1 MRYVKT
7 FREIHKDDIP
17 IAGGKGANLGEMY
30 NSGFPVPP
38 GFIVTANAYKD
49 FIVKTGIINE
59 MKEILSKVDYNDYDS
74 INKAAK
80 DIQTL
85 ILSEEMPYEIKSE
98 IKAAYEA
105 MYKISY
111 DLPKKASEY
120 INAVRTAPFVA
131 VRSSATAEDLP
142 NASFAGQQA
151 TYLNVKGE
159 DNLIKSVQK
168 CWASLFTTRA
178 VFYRHKNNF
187 DHFKVLIAVVVQK
200 MVNSEASGVAFTVDP
215 VSEDRNLMVI
225 EAAFGLGEAVVGGEV
240 TPDHYVVNKNTF
252 EIVEKKIAHKNFM
265 IIRDP
270 SGTNKKVYLDDDVA
284 EKQVLSDDKIV
295 ELAKIIKEIE
305 NHYGKPQDIEWA
317 KEGTKLYIVQ
327 SRPITT
333 LGKEISKPD
342 YKKHLGEPILKGL
355 PASKGIASGPVKI
368 IMSANELDKVK
379 KGDILVTKMTDPDF
393 VPAMKIAAAI
403 VTDEGGMTSHA
414 AIVSREMEIPCIV
427 GTEKATK
434 ILKDGEVVTVDAVD
448 GYVYRGVVE
457 IEETQ
462 KEESGSEKKQDNID
476 PNKIVTRTKIYMNLG
491 VPFKIKDYKD
501 LPFDGI
507 GLMRTEFIIASQIGK
522 HPLYMIE
529 NGRADEYIDT
539 LAKGIEEVASTI
551 YPKPVIVRFS
561 DFKSNEYRNL
571 EGGDKYEP
579 VENNPMIGFR
589 GVSRYVSE
597 KFEKAFRLECR
608 AIKKVREK
616 YDNVYVMLPFV
627 RTIDEVIKVLKI
639 MESEGLV
646 RNDKFKVFLMAEVPS
661 MVILADKFA
670 KLPIDGISIGSNDL
684 TQLTL
689 GVDRDSDILGE
700 MGYFDERNE
709 AVLRS
714 VNRLINVFHEHG
726 KTVSI
731 CGQAPSVYPEFM
743 EFLVKAGIDD
753 ISLNP
758 DTVAAGKINAWKVEQ
773 KLKFDDALNFI

>member
-1 MRYVKT
+1 MKYVRF
-7 FREIHKDDIP
+7 FREIHKDDVK

-30 NSGFPVPP
+30 NAGFPVPP
-38 GFIVTANAYKD
+38 GFVVTANAYKD
-49 FIVKTGIINE
+49 FIEKTGIINE
-59 MKEILSKVDYNDYDS
+59 MKEILEKINYDDYDS
-74 INKAAK
+74 IAKASK
-80 DIQTL
+80 EIQAL
-85 ILSEEMPYEIKSE
+85 ILSEEIPFEIRAEIKS
-98 IKAAYEA
+98 AYES
-105 MYKISY
+105 MYKISF

-120 INAVRTAPFVA
+120 INAIRTPPFVA

-142 NASFAGQQA
+142 QASFAGQQA

-159 DNLIKSVQK
+159 DELINAVQK

-178 VFYRHKNNF
+178 IFYRHKNNF

-215 VSEDRNLMVI
+215 VSEDPNLMVI
-225 EAAFGLGEAVVGGEV
+225 EAAFGLGEAVVGGQV
-240 TPDHYVVNKNTF
+240 TPDHYVVDKRTF
-252 EIVEKKIAHKNFM
+252 EIVEKKIAHKDFM

-270 SGTNKKVYLDDDVA
+270 SGKNKKVYLDEDMA
-284 EKQVLSDDKIV
+284 EKQVLSDDKII
-295 ELAKIIKEIE
+295 ELAKILKKIE
-305 NHYGKPQDIEWA
+305 DHYRKPQDIEWA
-317 KEGTKLYIVQ
+317 KEGMKLYIVQ

-333 LGKEISKPD
+333 LGKKFEKPN
-342 YKKHLGEPILKGL
+342 YKEHLGEPILKGL
-355 PASKGIASGPVKI
+355 PASKGIAHGPVKI
-368 IMSANELDKVK
+368 VMSADEIDKVK

-393 VPAMKIAAAI
+393 VPAMRIAAAI
-403 VTDEGGMTSHA
+403 ITDEGGMTSHA
-414 AIVSREMEIPCIV
+414 AIVSREMGIPCIV
-427 GTEKATK
+427 GTGNATQV
-434 ILKDGEVVTVDAVD
+434 LKEGEMVTVDAVD

-457 IEETQ
+457 IER
-462 KEESGSEKKQDNID
+462 KEKAEVEEEKID
-476 PNKIVTRTKIYMNLG
+476 ASKLITKTKIFMNLG

-507 GLMRTEFIIASQIGK
+507 GLMRVEFIIASQIGK

-529 NGRADEYIDT
+529 QGRENEYIDT
-539 LAKGIEEVASTI
+539 LANGIEEVASAV
-551 YPKPVIVRFS
+551 YPRPVIVRFS

-571 EGGDKYEP
+571 EGGEKYEP
-579 VENNPMIGFR
+579 MENNPMIGFR
-589 GVSRYVSE
+589 GVSRYVSP

-627 RTIDEVIKVLKI
+627 RTVEEVIKVLKI
-639 MESEGLV
+639 MESEGLI
-646 RNDKFKVFLMAEVPS
+646 RNEKFKVFLMAEVPS
-661 MVILADKFA
+661 IVVLADEFA

-689 GVDRDSDILGE
+689 GVDRDSEILGE
-700 MGYFDERNE
+700 LGYFDERNE

-714 VNRLINVFHEHG
+714 INRLIKVFHEHG

-743 EFLVKAGIDD
+743 EFLIRAGIDD

-758 DTVAAGKINAWKVEQ
+758 DAVEDGKIKAWKIEQ
-773 KLKFDDALNFI
+773 KLKFERALNYI

>member
-1 MRYVKT
+1 MKYVRF
-7 FREIHKDDIP
+7 FREIHKDDVK

-30 NSGFPVPP
+30 NAGFPVPP
-38 GFIVTANAYKD
+38 GFVVTANAYKD
-49 FIVKTGIINE
+49 FIEKTGIINE
-59 MKEILSKVDYNDYDS
+59 MKEVLSKINYDDYDS
-74 INKAAK
+74 IKKASRE
-80 DIQTL
+80 IQAL
-85 ILSEEMPYEIKSE
+85 ILSEEMPFE
-98 IKAAYEA
+98 IKAEIRSAYES

-120 INAVRTAPFVA
+120 INAIRTPPFVA

-159 DNLIKSVQK
+159 DDLITAVQK

-178 VFYRHKNNF
+178 IFYRYKNNF

-215 VSEDRNLMVI
+215 VSEDPNLMVI

-240 TPDHYVVNKNTF
+240 TPDHYVVDKRTF
-252 EIVEKKIAHKNFM
+252 EIVEKKIAHKDFM

-270 SGTNKKVYLDDDVA
+270 AGKNKKVTLDEDMA
-284 EKQVLSDDKIV
+284 KKQVLSDDKII
-295 ELAKIIKEIE
+295 ELAKIIKRIE
-305 NHYGKPQDIEWA
+305 DHYGKPQDIEWA
-317 KEGTKLYIVQ
+317 KEGMKLYIVQ

-333 LGKEISKPD
+333 LGKKFNKPN
-342 YKKHLGEPILKGL
+342 YKEHLGEPILKGL
-355 PASKGIASGPVKI
+355 PASKGIAYGPVKI
-368 IMSANELDKVK
+368 VMSADEIDKVK
-379 KGDILVTKMTDPDF
+379 KGDILVTRMTDPDF

-414 AIVSREMEIPCIV
+414 AIVSREMGIPCIV
-427 GTEKATK
+427 GTGNATK
-434 ILKDGEVVTVDAVD
+434 VLKEGEIVTVDAVD
-448 GYVYRGVVE
+448 GFVYRGKVD
-457 IEETQ
+457 IEPKQVSEEE
-462 KEESGSEKKQDNID
+462 KEEEID
-476 PNKIVTRTKIYMNLG
+476 ASKLITKTKIYMNLG

-501 LPFDGI
+501 LPFEGI
-507 GLMRTEFIIASQIGK
+507 GLMRVEFIIASQIGK

-529 NGRADEYIDT
+529 IGKEEEYIDV
-539 LAKGIEEVASTI
+539 LANGIEQVASVV
-551 YPKPVIVRFS
+551 YPRPVIVRFS
-561 DFKSNEYRNL
+561 DFKSNEYRDL
-571 EGGDKYEP
+571 EGGEKYEP
-579 VENNPMIGFR
+579 KENNPMIGFR
-589 GVSRYVSE
+589 GVSRYVSP

-616 YDNVYVMLPFV
+616 YPNVHVMLPFV
-627 RTIDEVIKVLKI
+627 RTTDEVLKVLKI

-646 RNDKFKVFLMAEVPS
+646 RSENFKVFLMAEVPS
-661 MVILADKFA
+661 VVILADEFA

-714 VNRLINVFHEHG
+714 INRLINIFHEHG

-743 EFLVKAGIDD
+743 EFLIKAGIDD

-758 DTVAAGKINAWKVEQ
+758 DSVKKGRILAWKVEQ
-773 KLKFDDALNFI
+773 KLKFERALDFI